1 MNTPQR
7 TPQTVELDVRPH
19 LARGEEPFDLIMKT
33 VKSLAKE
40 DTFILHAPFKPT
52 PLIGVMK
59 LKGFVHRAEQVEPKH
74 WVVTFVHKSRAREG
88 IPQEETGKHV
98 TETTTDREPKVHVLD
113 NRGLQPPEPMVRTLS
128 LLNRVP
134 HGDTVIIHNDR
145 VPVFLLQELDELGFP
160 YTVEELED
168 ESARVTIRKTAP
180 KG

>member
-1 MNTPQR
+1 M
-7 TPQTVELDVRPH
+7 ELDVRPQ

-40 DTFILHAPFKPT
+40 DTLILHAPFKPT

-59 LKGFVHRAEQVEPKH
+59 WKGFTHRAEQVGPKH
-74 WVVTFVHKSRAREG
+74 WVVTFVHKSRAHELAQQEKGERTQ
-88 IPQEETGKHV
+88 QEESVKEKTAAA
-98 TETTTDREPKVHVLD
+98 TEREPKVHILD
-113 NRGLQPPEPMVRTLS
+113 NRGLQPPEPMVRTLN

-168 ESARVTIRKTAP
+168 GSARVTIRKTAP